1 MEWFSSFL
9 IVNLI
14 GISTNIDNAGVGIA
28 YGLKNFKIPYWF
40 NLIINV
46 IGFFFTIIGVFLG
59 YVISQFISQKETG
72 LVSFC
77 ILFSIGLFTIYN
89 DWFVYRK
96 KSEIKI
102 QKPNIR
108 QGVFLGFTLSITNI
122 ASGLGATVAYN
133 SVIWSVIFSITVW
146 GYIAIWF
153 GNSVGNKVFSKI
165 LGNYSPLIAGFIFMI
180 IGFKQ
185 LF

>member
-1 MEWFSSFL
+1 MAWFSSFL
-9 IVNLI
+9 ILNLI
-14 GISTNIDNAGVGIA
+14 GISTNIDNIGVGMA
-28 YGLKNFKIPYWF
+28 YGLKKMKIPVWF
-40 NLIINV
+40 NIIINT
-46 IGFFFTIIGVFLG
+46 IGFFTTIIGVFLG

-77 ILFSIGLFTIYN
+77 ILFCIGVFTIYN
-89 DWFVYRK
+89 DWFVSK
-96 KSEIKI
+96 KREIKI
-102 QKPNIR
+102 QKLSIR
-108 QGVFLGFTLSITNI
+108 QAVLLGFTLSITNI
-122 ASGLGATVAYN
+122 ASGAGATVAYN

-153 GNSVGNKVFSKI
+153 GNSVGNRVFSSI
-165 LGNYSPLIAGFIFMI
+165 LGHYSPLIAGFILII